1 METQDNLSALDAWA
15 HFWENE
21 RPLIW
26 KKLTHKE
33 RNRLINAQRD
43 AEGKRK
49 DRYGKPCN
57 LGPKRIGDILA
68 EYAPG
73 KYQVET
79 KTFVSMGEVLN
90 GYREHMDKL
99 QGKNGWGP

>member
-1 METQDNLSALDAWA
+1 MEQQENISALEAWA
-15 HFWENE
+15 HFWKNE
-21 RPLIW
+21 KPLIW
-26 KKLTHKE
+26 KQLTHPQ

-73 KYQVET
+73 KYKVET
-79 KTFVSMGEVLN
+79 KTVVQLN
-90 GYREHMDKL
+90 EG
-99 QGKNGWGP
+99 